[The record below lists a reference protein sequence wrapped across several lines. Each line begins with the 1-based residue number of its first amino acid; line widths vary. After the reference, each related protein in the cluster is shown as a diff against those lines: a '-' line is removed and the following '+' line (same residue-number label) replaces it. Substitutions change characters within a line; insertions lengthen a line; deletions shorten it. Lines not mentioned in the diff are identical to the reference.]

1 MLQHTV
7 VFSYQESPKIQTP
20 LQLTFNKRLKG
31 YFVNAW
37 NKYKQKGD
45 NFLLLLNNA
54 AKRETFQIIKQ
65 MFMASLLLPITIS
78 MLSKKNFSLSQA
90 HFFFNISCSTAKKA
104 LI

>member
-1 MLQHTV
+1 MN
-7 VFSYQESPKIQTP
+7 
-20 LQLTFNKRLKG
+20 FNKRLKG

-37 NKYKQKGD
+37 NKYKQRGE
-45 NFLLLLNNA
+45 NFLFLLNSA

-90 HFFFNISCSTAKKA
+90 QFFSASHAVQPKKHTSTG
-104 LI
+104 LIGAF